1 MKQFLAN
8 VVSFVFLLYFVFA
21 IAVFSTANLL
31 YSALAFAG
39 LYIFWQITKRC
50 IIKANPDIINETL

>member
-8 VVSFVFLLYFVFA
+8 LVSFVFLLYFVFT

-31 YSALAFAG
+31 YSTLAFSG
-39 LYIFWQITKRC
+39 LCIFWQITKKC